1 MTTSVETIDWDDFEK
16 VLICAGTVLRVED
29 FPEARKPAW
38 RLWVDFGPHGI
49 KKTSAQIK
57 ALYQPDEL
65 IGKQI
70 VGVINFP
77 PRQVGKFQ
85 SEFLLTGF
93 ASADGVVITTVER
106 PVANGARLV
115 CGSRASL
122 PLRQRHPDAHGVLGD
137 VGIVPGERK

>member
-77 PRQVGKFQ
+77 PRRSEERRVGKECV
-85 SEFLLTGF
+85 STC
-93 ASADGVVITTVER
+93 R
-106 PVANGARLV
+106 
-115 CGSRASL
+115 SRWS
-122 PLRQRHPDAHGVLGD
+122 PYH
-137 VGIVPGERK
+137 

>member
-1 MTTSVETIDWDDFEK
+1 MTTISETISWDDFEK

-57 ALYQPDEL
+57 ALYQPGDL

-70 VGVINFP
+70 VGVINFS
-77 PRQVGKFQ
+77 PRQIGKFQ

-93 ASADGVVITTVER
+93 NTGDGVVIATVER

-115 CGSRASL
+115 
-122 PLRQRHPDAHGVLGD
+122 
-137 VGIVPGERK
+137 

>member
-1 MTTSVETIDWDDFEK
+1 MTTAADTITWADFEK

-29 FPEARKPAW
+29 FPEAHKPAW

-57 ALYQPDEL
+57 ALYQPDQL
-65 IGKQI
+65 IGRQI

-77 PRQVGKFQ
+77 PRQIGTFQ

-93 ASADGVVITTVER
+93 DGDAGVVITTIER
-106 PVANGARLV
+106 PVANGTRL
-115 CGSRASL
+115 A
-122 PLRQRHPDAHGVLGD
+122 
-137 VGIVPGERK
+137 

>member
-1 MTTSVETIDWDDFEK
+1 MTTAADTITWADFEK

-57 ALYQPDEL
+57 ALYQPDQL
-65 IGKQI
+65 IGRQI

-77 PRQVGKFQ
+77 PRQIGQFQ

-93 ASADGVVITTVER
+93 NTQDGVVITTIER
-106 PVANGARLV
+106 PVANGTRL
-115 CGSRASL
+115 A
-122 PLRQRHPDAHGVLGD
+122 
-137 VGIVPGERK
+137 